1 MSRPARIVLL
11 LMLAM
16 GAVQARH
23 HHYTEPEES
32 PVVFNAGG
40 VQFVVPTTWQAQP
53 PDTSARAGQW
63 IVPPAVGESGDGV
76 QIVAF
81 FFGPG
86 IGGSSK
92 DNIEGWAGTIT
103 APDGTNASTVPQ
115 KRAVLG
121 HAITEVMFT
130 GTYAQQSPQPG
141 LPPTPKPDYALLGA
155 VVENP
160 GGTIYWRVTGP
171 TGRVLALAP
180 ILDKVLDSLKPQP
193 PAPASTP

>member
-1 MSRPARIVLL
+1 MFRLACVISV

-16 GAVQARH
+16 VAAQARH
-23 HHYTEPEES
+23 HHYEPEES
-32 PVVFNAGG
+32 TIVFKVGD
-40 VQFVVPTTWQAQP
+40 VQFAIPSTWQVQP
-53 PDTSARAGQW
+53 PDTAARAGQW
-63 IVPPAVGESGDGV
+63 LVPPPVDESGDGV
-76 QIVAF
+76 EIVAF

-86 IGGSSK
+86 VGGSVK
-92 DNIEGWAGTIT
+92 DNIEAWAGTIT

-115 KRAVLG
+115 KRTVAG
-121 HAITEVMFT
+121 HTITEVMFT
-130 GTYAQQSPQPG
+130 GTYAQAAPQPG

-180 ILDKVLDSLKPQP
+180 VLDKVLDSLKPQP